1 MATESE
7 GTNKKLVKPRA
18 NHKVDTTKQL
28 FRTQLMTG
36 RKLILSSETE
46 VTADNILKIINKA
59 MNIHTLNSSEIDY
72 LWKYRNGEQPI
83 LHRIKR
89 GGYDDIVNKI
99 VENRADEIVNF
110 KIGYYVGEPIQYTSK
125 KDDPTHLETMQT
137 FNDFMY
143 AVNKASQD
151 QDIVEWQM
159 VCGTAYRLILPNNNK
174 IMSEY
179 KPFNMFTLD
188 PRDTFIVRSVET
200 GNEPL
205 MAVMYYK
212 DETELAITH
221 YTCYTKDA
229 VYRISNGNFDG
240 EPEVNPLGMIPII
253 EYPANN
259 SRTGAF
265 ELVLP
270 LLDELNNIDSN
281 RMDAIEQTVQ
291 AFIKFINCDISPDDF
306 ETFKEMGAIMVAS
319 SDGRQADVDVVKTD
333 LDQSQ
338 TQTTKED
345 IYNAILE
352 ICGIPSRTGGASTS
366 DTGAAVILRDGYA
379 MAESR
384 AKVFENMFKRSE
396 MDMLTIALHI
406 CDMTEGI
413 TLDLRPWDI
422 ETKFTRRNYENIVSK
437 AQVLCEM
444 LNNPKVHPILAYQS
458 CGLFPDPEYAY
469 AISDKYYNDMLA
481 KYETHEITEDNEDE
495 ESLRADRQIVEE
507 DQGNDNKGV

>member
-1 MATESE
+1 MSLA
-7 GTNKKLVKPRA
+7 KPRKKD
-18 NHKVDTTKQL
+18 NHKYDENKDL
-28 FRTQLMTG
+28 FRTRLMTG
-36 RKLILSSETE
+36 RKMILTSETE
-46 VTADNILKIINKA
+46 VTADNILKIITKA
-59 MNIHTLNSSEIDY
+59 REVHDLNSSECDY
-72 LWKYRNGEQPI
+72 LWKYRNGVQPI
-83 LHRIKR
+83 LYRIKK
-89 GGYDDIVNKI
+89 GGFDEIVNKI

-110 KIGYYVGEPIQYTSK
+110 KVGYYVGEPIQYTSK
-125 KDDPTHLETMQT
+125 KDDQTHLDDMKL

-143 AVNKASQD
+143 AVNKSSQD

-159 VCGTAYRLILPNNNK
+159 VCGTAYRLILPNSNR
-174 IMSEY
+174 IMREY
-179 KPFNMFTLD
+179 MPFSMFTLD

-200 GNEPL
+200 GHKPL
-205 MAVMYYK
+205 VAVKYYK
-212 DETELAITH
+212 DETELQIVH
-221 YTCYTKDA
+221 YTCYTRDS
-229 VYRISNGNFDG
+229 VFEITSQNQIVSVSPN
-240 EPEVNPLGMIPII
+240 NLGMIPII

-281 RMDAIEQTVQ
+281 RMDGIEQTIQ
-291 AFIKFINCDISPDDF
+291 AFIKFINCDIDENDF
-306 ETFKEMGAIMVAS
+306 ETFKRMGAIKVQS
-319 SDGRQADVDVVKTD
+319 SDGRNADVDMVTTD

-345 IYNAILE
+345 VYNAILE

-396 MDMLTIALHI
+396 MEMLTVALYI
-406 CDMTEGI
+406 CKNTYGVNI
-413 TLDLRPWDI
+413 DLLPWDI
-422 ETKFTRRNYENIVSK
+422 ETKFTRRNYENITSK

-444 LNNPKVHPILAYQS
+444 LNNPKIHPVLAFQS

-469 AISDKYYNDMLA
+469 VLSDNYYDETMA
-481 KYETHEITEDNEDE
+481 KYEVTETNEDDEDE
-495 ESLRADRQIVEE
+495 ESLRANRQIAEKNQSG
-507 DQGNDNKGV
+507 DNQGV